1 MSDNSQLST
10 DDNNEGGD
18 GNEYPGKFTWYL
30 FEYHLLTVPVSPYND
45 DHDIRYKVKLL
56 ENFPTLRA
64 GEKRRSNA
72 VRKHVNGIFHA
83 HELSTLDFK
92 VVAGELRAKNFM
104 VTWTI
109 PRSSDK
115 DMPLDSVDAF
125 EDMVQQ
131 GEKKVKPEVAL
142 ELVEDDDEDEE
153 GDSSDDAEETG
164 RSKKKKKTSKST
176 PECTAH
182 ELEIEDEIVNLQTV
196 HLCHDVEC
204 RNYGKLCWPDA
215 ISGKHIF
222 LTATHLNTWAAAI
235 VEKVAQ
241 VDIDHAPDTRM
252 FQLGH
257 TAADDALLQRRK
269 ANSAVTSAPSVTP
282 PMNFI
287 FPNLA
292 DLLGAQAQRPLPLE
306 PSQKVNFALKI
317 DLATFCARYS
327 LSEDIQLK
335 LSLYQVTG
343 PHTLA
348 YLSDEILST
357 EAFLHPA
364 QLGDISDAENQW
376 KHSVNH

>member
-1 MSDNSQLST
+1 MSDNSRLST

-18 GNEYPGKFTWYL
+18 GNEYPGKFAWYL
-30 FEYHLLTVPVSPYND
+30 FEYHLLTVPVSTYND
-45 DHDIRYKVKLL
+45 GCGIRYKVKLL
-56 ENFPTLRA
+56 EEFPTLRA

-72 VRKHVNGIFHA
+72 VCKHVNGIFHA
-83 HELSTLDFK
+83 HELSVLGEILGYAIRSVKRNKRTLDFK
-92 VVAGELRAKNFM
+92 VVAGELRVKNFM

-115 DMPLDSVDAF
+115 DMPLDLVDAF

-131 GEKKVKPEVAL
+131 AEKKAKPEVAL

-164 RSKKKKKTSKST
+164 RSKKKKKMSKST
-176 PECTAH
+176 PERTAH

-196 HLCHDVEC
+196 HLCHDMEC
-204 RNYGKLCWPDA
+204 RNYRKLCWPDA

-241 VDIDHAPDTRM
+241 VDIDHAPDMRM
-252 FQLGH
+252 FQLGR
-257 TAADDALLQRRK
+257 TAADDALLQRHK
-269 ANSAVTSAPSVTP
+269 ANSAITSAPSVTP
-282 PMNFI
+282 LMNFI

-306 PSQKVNFALKI
+306 PSQKVNFAPKI

-335 LSLYQVTG
+335 LSLYQMRYCRRR
-343 PHTLA
+343 HFYAL
-348 YLSDEILST
+348 LS
-357 EAFLHPA
+357 
-364 QLGDISDAENQW
+364 
-376 KHSVNH
+376 